1 MTDQPTG
8 ADETEPTPEDVRAVL
23 GEVTD
28 PTHGTDVVDAGAVAG
43 VDVSD
48 GAVAVDAA
56 LDSRDPETADL
67 LADRMRSAVLE
78 LPGVSEVHVDAD
90 AAGPDHG
97 IELDGVDRVVAVASA
112 KGGVG
117 KTTVATQLARGL
129 AAEGESVGLFD
140 ADVYGPNV
148 PDLLD
153 LEGPLET
160 TADGAAKPV
169 ERDGVQAISV
179 GLIANDEPLAWRGS
193 MAHEAVEELLTDA
206 AWDVDT
212 LVIDLPPGTGDIV
225 LTALQ
230 SFPVDG
236 AVLVSTPFPTA
247 AGDTGR
253 SETLFREQGV
263 PILGAVFNM
272 AGYTCP
278 SCGDE
283 HAPFGEPPE
292 VRADVLAELP
302 VDETLR
308 STEGD
313 VPDPFRSMAGAV
325 RSKLDEADRIATSPD
340 ALDLR
345 GVPERARRDQLRT
358 EYDALDPGESLDA
371 LVDQPPASLR
381 SAVADAVDGDP
392 ETATARR
399 DGGAW
404 AVRFSKPARA
414 EPPAAAG
421 E

>member
-1 MTDQPTG
+1 MSEHESGD
-8 ADETEPTPEDVRAVL
+8 AEPTPDDVRAAL
-23 GEVTD
+23 REVTD
-28 PTHGTDVVDAGAVAG
+28 PASGTDVVDAGAVG
-43 VDVSD
+43 GIDVTG

-56 LDSRDPETADL
+56 LDGRDPETADL
-67 LADRMRSAVLE
+67 LADRMRSAALE
-78 LPGVSEVHVDAD
+78 LPGVEDVRVDAD

-97 IELDGVDRVVAVASA
+97 ITLDGVDRVVAVASA

-169 ERDGVQAISV
+169 ERDGVQAVSV

-212 LVIDLPPGTGDIV
+212 LVVDLPPGTGDVV

-230 SFPVDG
+230 SFPIDG
-236 AVLVSTPFPTA
+236 VVLVSTPFPTA

-263 PILGAVFNM
+263 PVLGAVFNM

-292 VRADVLAELP
+292 VRAEVLAELP
-302 VDETLR
+302 VDEDLR
-308 STEGD
+308 STDGD
-313 VPDPFRSMAGAV
+313 VPDPFRSIAGAV
-325 RSKLDEADRIATSPD
+325 RETLDEADRIAAGPD

-345 GVPERARRDQLRT
+345 GVPERARRDQVRT
-358 EYDALDPGESLDA
+358 EYDALDPGESLDV
-371 LVDQPPASLR
+371 LVDQPPAPLR
-381 SAVADAVDGDP
+381 SAVADAVDDEP

-399 DGGAW
+399 DGSTW
-404 AVRFSKPARA
+404 AVRFSKPARGRA
-414 EPPAAAG
+414 GEAAA